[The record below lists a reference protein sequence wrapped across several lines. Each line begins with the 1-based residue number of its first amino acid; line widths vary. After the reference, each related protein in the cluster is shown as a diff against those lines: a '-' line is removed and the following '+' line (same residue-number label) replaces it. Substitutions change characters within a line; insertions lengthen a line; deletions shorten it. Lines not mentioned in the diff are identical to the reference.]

1 MKKGLASLFF
11 IKLKF
16 AASSALATIVDY
28 FLYILLVSYA
38 FTPVISNLISAS
50 VGMVINFLIQ
60 KRYIF
65 SLERKVGIIFLLSV
79 LVSLGGVGIGTLL
92 IFLLNK
98 ITFFNEYQFI
108 TKALVTGI
116 IFNYNFYLKRFAFEK
131 RFLPEFKKKNESSSK
146 D

>member
-16 AASSALATIVDY
+16 AVSSALATVVDY

-60 KRYIF
+60 KKYIF
-65 SLERKVGIIFLLSV
+65 TLERKVGIIFLLSV
-79 LVSLGGVGIGTLL
+79 AVSLGGVGLGTFL
-92 IFLLNK
+92 IYLLNK

-108 TKALVTGI
+108 TKAVVTGV

-131 RFLPEFKKKNESSSK
+131 RFLPELKKKDETPTE

>member
-1 MKKGLASLFF
+1 MKEGLISLFL

-16 AASSALATIVDY
+16 AVSSAFATIVDY

-50 VGMVINFLIQ
+50 VGMILNFVIQ

-65 SLERKVGIIFLLSV
+65 TLKRKAATVFLISV
-79 LVSLGGVGIGTLL
+79 LVSLGGVGLGTLF

-98 ITFFNEYQFI
+98 IAFFNEYQFV
-108 TKALVTGI
+108 TKAIVIGL
-116 IFNYNFYLKRFAFEK
+116 IFNYNFYFKRFAFEK
-131 RFLPEFKKKNESSSK
+131 RFLPELKKQN

>member
-1 MKKGLASLFF
+1 MKKGLISLFL

-50 VGMVINFLIQ
+50 VGMIINFVIQ

-65 SLERKVGIIFLLSV
+65 TLKRKVATVFLISV
-79 LVSLGGVGIGTLL
+79 LVSLGGVGLGTLF

-98 ITFFNEYQFI
+98 IAFFNEYQFV
-108 TKALVTGI
+108 TKAIVIGI
-116 IFNYNFYLKRFAFEK
+116 IFNYNFYFKRYAFEK
-131 RFLPEFKKKNESSSK
+131 RFLPELKKRN